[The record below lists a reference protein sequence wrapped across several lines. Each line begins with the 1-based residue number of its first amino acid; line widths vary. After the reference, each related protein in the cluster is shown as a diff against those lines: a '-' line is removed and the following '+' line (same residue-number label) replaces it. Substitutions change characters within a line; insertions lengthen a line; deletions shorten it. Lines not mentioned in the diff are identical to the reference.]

1 MNCVLEMMR
10 ISKKGKMLY
19 DSSAKQI
26 SSVLPEHM
34 RDTYMN
40 ALNACKDAGKGVK
53 DSCEAAYAMLKCF
66 YENNPMFIFP

>member
-26 SSVLPEHM
+26 NSVLPEHM
-34 RDTYMN
+34 RDTYMA

-53 DSCEAAYAMLKCF
+53 DSCDASYAMLQCF
-66 YENNPMFIFP
+66 YENNSMFIFP